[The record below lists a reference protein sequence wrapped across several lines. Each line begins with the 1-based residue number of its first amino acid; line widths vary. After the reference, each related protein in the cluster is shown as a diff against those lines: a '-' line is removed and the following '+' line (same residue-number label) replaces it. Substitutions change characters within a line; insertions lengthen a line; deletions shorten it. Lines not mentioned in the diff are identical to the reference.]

1 MIQHGTSVRTPA
13 AAYLRAT
20 LEQAAERI
28 LDILDAMDGDPDL
41 EDGADDEPSLGAPE
55 GDGSQIGWM
64 RGGDRDLEL
73 EDRRPAPLPLTSYDV
88 IAQMLALLGDPA
100 RWCRGAGARDAAGRP
115 CSPTSPRAVAWS
127 LEGAIDRASGR
138 DPAIGDVVEDQLCAL
153 LPDMAG
159 PAAFNDDAGTAHAD
173 VLALLRRALAAV
185 A

>member
-1 MIQHGTSVRTPA
+1 MIQHGTSAPTPA
-13 AAYLRAT
+13 TAHLRAT

-55 GDGSQIGWM
+55 GDGSQVGWM

-73 EDRRPAPLPLTSYDV
+73 EDRRPVSAHQVIVRMLT
-88 IAQMLALLGDPA
+88 LLGDSA

-115 CSPTSPRAVAWS
+115 CSPTSPQAVAWS
-127 LEGAIDRASGR
+127 LEGAIDRAAGR
-138 DPAIGDVVEDQLCAL
+138 DPAIGDVVEDRLCAL

-159 PAAFNDDAGTAHAD
+159 PAAFNDDAGTTHAD
-173 VLALLRRALAAV
+173 VLALLRRALVAAY
-185 A
+185 

>member
-1 MIQHGTSVRTPA
+1 MIQHGTSALTPA
-13 AAYLRAT
+13 AAHLRAT
-20 LEQAAERI
+20 LELAAERI
-28 LDILDAMDGDPDL
+28 IAILDTMNGNPDI

-55 GDGSQIGWM
+55 GDSSQIGWM

-73 EDRRPAPLPLTSYDV
+73 EARRPASAHQV
-88 IAQMLALLGDPA
+88 IAQMLTLLGDPA

-115 CSPTSPRAVAWS
+115 CSPTSPRAVVWS
-127 LEGAIDRASGR
+127 LEGAIDRAAGR

-173 VLALLRRALAAV
+173 VLALLRRALAAS